1 MHTQTTD
8 GVALQ
13 LHAGEI
19 VASRAAALRA
29 QRQVF
34 DLLVMG
40 QRIGVTI
47 AGLEPAEDA
56 EDLFGQLCELLA
68 TALNEAEALTESLV
82 VITDAGRSA
91 PQRLWSLRR
100 DALGPGPLYL
110 LLDGKLTRPSANITE
125 RQQQDQFW
133 VQYWQLRNNSMLRAA
148 MAPIISSPCPL
159 FAPEFASGVLPPSGI
174 QVPVGTAWA
183 TLRIDVMDY
192 CDKKGEI
199 NAFGLREGIRRC
211 VEYGEQL
218 HDETAWP
225 TAAMRFDSWSNRR
238 LAITVDGIGD
248 LARARNFDPRSLLAL
263 QELNEFLSDVRE
275 MTNECSRQL
284 ALDSEHA
291 PSLRIDE
298 PASQASGIIK
308 LTAWQQRWQAAL
320 QFSATRH
327 RNLLAMS
334 PWSVFPTGTAA
345 DSRYSDLL
353 PLLAQADV
361 CSFPQAPCTESW
373 NINEFKHFHRR
384 LWAVL
389 EQKDAQQMIAEQ
401 V

>member
-13 LHAGEI
+13 LNAGEI
-19 VASRAAALRA
+19 VASRVAALRA
-29 QRQVF
+29 QQQLF
-34 DLLVMG
+34 DLLIMG
-40 QRIGVTI
+40 QPVGVTV
-47 AGLEPAEDA
+47 AGLEPAEHA
-56 EDLFGQLCELLA
+56 EDLFGQLCALLA
-68 TALNEAEALTESLV
+68 AAVREAGASTESV
-82 VITDAGRSA
+82 SVITDAGRLA

-110 LLDGKLTRPSANITE
+110 LLDSQLTRPSGNMTE
-125 RQQQDQFW
+125 RHQQDQFW
-133 VQYWQLRNNSMLRAA
+133 VQYWQLRNNTMLRAA
-148 MAPIISSPCPL
+148 LAPIISSPCPL
-159 FAPEFASGVLPPSGI
+159 FAPEFASGILPPNGI

-183 TLRIDVMDY
+183 KMRIDVMDY
-192 CDKKGEI
+192 CDEQGEI

-248 LARARNFDPRSLLAL
+248 LARARSFDPRSLLAL
-263 QELNEFLSDVRE
+263 QDLNEFLGDIRE
-275 MTNECSRQL
+275 ITNECSRQL
-284 ALDSEHA
+284 AVDSEHA
-291 PSLRIDE
+291 PSLCIDE
-298 PASQASGIIK
+298 PESQASGIIK

-320 QFSATRH
+320 QFAATRH

-361 CSFPQAPCTESW
+361 CSFPQPPCIKSW